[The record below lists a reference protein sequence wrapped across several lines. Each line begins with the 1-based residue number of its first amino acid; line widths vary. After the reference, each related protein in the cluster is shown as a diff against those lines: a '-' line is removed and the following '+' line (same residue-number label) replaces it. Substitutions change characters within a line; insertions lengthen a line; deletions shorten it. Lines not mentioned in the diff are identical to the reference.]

1 MQRGGGSAQQVSH
14 SMTRLS
20 PGMSTLLQNPGPGVG
35 QAPRVGSQQMLHAPP
50 ISSKTANKRSPKLW
64 PKKNANVV
72 PITGPAPPQGD
83 WSVIGSETMEDF
95 CKLHEEFGKEVK
107 QLIAE
112 RLKKGHGAEGVEEE
126 DLIDFG

>member
-1 MQRGGGSAQQVSH
+1 MPSGSTQQAPH

-35 QAPRVGSQQMLHAPP
+35 TAPSVGSLQMLQAPP
-50 ISSKTANKRSPKLW
+50 ISSKMASKRSPKLW
-64 PKKNANVV
+64 PKRNANVMPV
-72 PITGPAPPQGD
+72 IGHAPPQGD
-83 WSVIGSETMEDF
+83 WSVVGSETMEDF
-95 CKLHEEFGKEVK
+95 GKLHEEFGKEVK

-112 RLKKGHGAEGVEEE
+112 RLKKGHGAEVVEEE